1 MFNRAALGSMN
12 AQSAEIKG
20 MLFVVYIKVMAQR
33 AKT

>member
-1 MFNRAALGSMN
+1 MFNGAALGSMN

-20 MLFVVYIKVMAQR
+20 MFLIVHIKVLAQR